1 MRRITDRGPL
11 WAVLWIL
18 ALLHAAPS
26 FASDPEWNE
35 GQIFRPASGDQVPFA
50 DMIDD
55 LSRADVVL
63 VGEEHDSRA
72 HHRLQEAVIAALLGR
87 GPVVVGMESF
97 PSTRQDV
104 LDAWWRG
111 KTASFTDFLQEVRWF
126 QGWSIDPGLYR
137 DILEMVRMHRAPLL
151 GINVPREWIS
161 RVAREGLDALG
172 EEQRRR
178 IGEVADP
185 AEEYRDALRESL
197 GEHESGHGAR
207 EFIEAQTAWD
217 AAMAGG
223 LLDGQRD
230 HPEAVVVGIAGKGHL
245 QGGYGIPHQLQ
256 ARDADLEVRTVVP
269 YDPGNEDP
277 PLRGDADYAW
287 PMDPDRA
294 SDPVRIGALLDAE
307 EEGEGVAVKDVQED
321 SPADTAGLRAGDRIL
336 AVNGGEVEDTTM
348 LIYAVRQQQWGGS
361 LRLRIRRE
369 DAEQTLSVPLD
380 EPEEGSAGGHS
391 G

>member
-1 MRRITDRGPL
+1 MRRITDPGPL
-11 WAVLWIL
+11 GVILWIL
-18 ALLHAAPS
+18 TLLQAAPA
-26 FASDPEWNE
+26 FASDADGSE
-35 GQIFRPASGDQVPFA
+35 GQIFRPNSGDQVPFA

-72 HHRLQEAVIAALLGR
+72 HHRAQEAVIAALLGR

-97 PSTRQDV
+97 PSTRQEA

-111 KTASFTDFLQEVRWF
+111 ETPSFTEFLRKVRWF

-137 DILEMVRMHRAPLL
+137 DMLEMVRMQGVPLR
-151 GINVPREWIS
+151 GINVPRDWIS

-172 EEQRRR
+172 EDQRRR

-185 AEEYRDALRESL
+185 SEEYREALRDSL

-223 LLDGQRD
+223 LLDGLRD
-230 HPEAVVVGIAGKGHL
+230 HPEAVVVGITGKGHL
-245 QGGYGIPHQLQ
+245 QGGYGIPHQLR
-256 ARDADLEVRTVVP
+256 AREPDLEVRTVVP
-269 YDPGNEDP
+269 FDPDGEDP
-277 PLRGDADYAW
+277 PLNGDADYAW
-287 PMDPDRA
+287 PMAPDRA
-294 SDPVRIGALLDAE
+294 EDPVRIGALLDPEA
-307 EEGEGVAVKDVQED
+307 EGEGVVVEEVQEGF
-321 SPADTAGLRAGDRIL
+321 PADKAGLQAGDRIL
-336 AVNGGEVEDTTM
+336 AVNGGEVDDTTM

-369 DAEQTLSVPLD
+369 EGEETVPVPLD
-380 EPEEGSAGGHS
+380 RPEDGSGGGH
-391 G
+391 GD